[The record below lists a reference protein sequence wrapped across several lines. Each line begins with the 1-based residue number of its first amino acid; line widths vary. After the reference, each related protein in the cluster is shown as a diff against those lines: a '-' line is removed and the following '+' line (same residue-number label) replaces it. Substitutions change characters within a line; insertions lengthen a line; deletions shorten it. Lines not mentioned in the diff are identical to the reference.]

1 MNKTLLAAASA
12 AGALCA
18 LALALPGVANAAAAP
33 NLGGCS
39 TTDVRPTAG
48 ACSGFFAGNQ
58 LGASQDMVDTQATA
72 LAALGFSG
80 TVTQLEHIDLTSSV
94 IDFKTALNGATFIG
108 IHWGKG
114 QGPLDVEG
122 GATGFYRL
130 DLANDA
136 NLDTLSAAFGSFS
149 DAVLFSTGPCEG
161 AGCDNGAGGG
171 VPEPATWAM
180 MIVGFGGVGALMRR
194 RPRLS
199 AA

>member
-1 MNKTLLAAASA
+1 MNRTLLAATSA

-18 LALALPGVANAAAAP
+18 LALAIALPGVANATAAT

-39 TTDVRPTAG
+39 KGDVSPTASN
-48 ACSGFFAGNQ
+48 CSGFFAGNQ
-58 LGASQDMVDTQATA
+58 LGASTDQTDTQTAA

-80 TVTQLEHIDLTSSV
+80 AVTQLEHIDLTSAT
-94 IDFKTALNGATFIG
+94 IDFDTVLNGTTFIA

-136 NLDTLSAAFGSFS
+136 NLGSLTAAFGSFS
-149 DAVLFSTGPCEG
+149 DAALFRTGPDNAG
-161 AGCDNGAGGG
+161 AGG

-194 RPRLS
+194 RRIQLTT
-199 AA
+199 A